1 MSLPAPAVAARPR
14 LRPDPGLR
22 ADLLV
27 FFLNFNIFA
36 NNVSGVSVAQ
46 IEKAL
51 EDGMREFGRR
61 LWGKHD
67 TFMAAA
73 EGVQWTSAPVAAIPA
88 MMKGKGIIVELLKLN
103 PNACI
108 TGKKLD
114 SALLACQKRESIS
127 TSITFEPHDAERLS
141 EKIRILCCKL
151 RKMTEAKEPLG
162 II

>member
-88 MMKGKGIIVELLKLN
+88 MI
-103 PNACI
+103 
-108 TGKKLD
+108 
-114 SALLACQKRESIS
+114 RE
-127 TSITFEPHDAERLS
+127 
-141 EKIRILCCKL
+141 
-151 RKMTEAKEPLG
+151 KES
-162 II
+162 